1 VSNKFGQYMIL
12 AVGALGL
19 AALPAAADTPC
30 ATAALSSYLVSGFT
44 CSVGDLDFSDFSF
57 NTGGTDPVTAAGV
70 GVTPVTSPD
79 GPGLD
84 FDPSGFVSGD
94 GLSQDVMVGF
104 TVTAAPGV
112 LIDDI
117 YMGFGNVTTSGTG
130 TALYTENFC
139 GGPEDACSLFVE
151 APTTS
156 DTNAVNLKSTDIGG
170 PVSSLNIT
178 KDLTLQ
184 TGTDGLAATSSF
196 LNEYSTVPEPR
207 AVSLVLGLGLL
218 AGFVFFKRRQVAQ
231 S

>member
-1 VSNKFGQYMIL
+1 
-12 AVGALGL
+12 
-19 AALPAAADTPC
+19 
-30 ATAALSSYLVSGFT
+30 
-44 CSVGDLDFSDFSF
+44 
-57 NTGGTDPVTAAGV
+57 
-70 GVTPVTSPD
+70 
-79 GPGLD
+79 
-84 FDPSGFVSGD
+84 
-94 GLSQDVMVGF
+94 
-104 TVTAAPGV
+104 VTAAPGV

-139 GGPEDACSLFVE
+139 GGPEDSCSLFVE
-151 APTTS
+151 APVTS
-156 DTNAVNLKSTDIGG
+156 DTNAVKLSSTDIGG
-170 PVSSLNIT
+170 PVSSLTIT

>member
-1 VSNKFGQYMIL
+1 VSNKFGRYMIL

-57 NTGGTDPVTAAGV
+57 NTGGTNPVTAAGV

-112 LIDDI
+112 YIDDI

-139 GGPEDACSLFVE
+139 GGPEDSCSLFVE
-151 APTTS
+151 APVTS
-156 DTNAVNLKSTDIGG
+156 DTNAVNLSSTDIGG
-170 PVSSLNIT
+170 PVSSLTIT

-184 TGTDGLAATSSF
+184 TGTSGLAATSSF

-218 AGFVFFKRRQVAQ
+218 AGFVFFKRRRVAQ